1 MMRGGGGGDM
11 KRLKQVHDCRET
23 GLSCQQMLLVCLFKS
38 NFFFFFFFFFFC

>member
-23 GLSCQQMLLVCLFKS
+23 GLSTNAADLPLQIKLLLLLLLTL
-38 NFFFFFFFFFFC
+38 